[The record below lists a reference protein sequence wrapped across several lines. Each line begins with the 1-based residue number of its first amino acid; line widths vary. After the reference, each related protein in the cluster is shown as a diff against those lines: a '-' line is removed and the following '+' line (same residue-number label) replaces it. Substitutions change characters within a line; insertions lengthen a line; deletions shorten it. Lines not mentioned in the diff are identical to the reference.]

1 MAAVF
6 TCPPGSIC
14 SPQAKTPVG
23 PNKTGIFHASATK
36 VTTQGSNGEVTGAE
50 TVVYIIKNDTFQP
63 AAISKDGGKTYAF
76 SDPNYPL
83 MAGVAGA
90 DLQNDLK
97 NPQGAI
103 RKNVDAGVAQSAN
116 KAGLKPA
123 DKKTI
128 VASTANQAPDA
139 GADGAA
145 TGSSGGL
152 TKEQAEK
159 LKADLG
165 KEKSG
170 TRNEFPGARGSNP
183 LVYPITLRQDF
194 QDVIKFSMIKYA
206 PRALDAKNEGKDLSP
221 FEERRAITLANTI
234 GTVILPI
241 PNGITDTNSCDWGSN
256 TTGVFGSELF
266 NIANSFIVGGGESGV
281 AAVGGAVSGAAG
293 NTGAIAASL
302 STKFA
307 EAASGTTN
315 MLSRTQGAVQNPNME
330 LLFNGPTLRPFNFTF
345 KLASRSETE
354 SKTIRS
360 IIRFFKQGMSPIRTQ
375 SQLFLKAPH
384 TFQMQYLHRGE
395 EHKFLNQFKE
405 CALQSFS
412 VSYTPEG
419 QYATFQDGAMVSYQ
433 ITMQFSELE
442 PVFNDD
448 YTNDGTGPSPNI
460 GL

>member
-1 MAAVF
+1 MASF

-14 SPQAKTPVG
+14 PPSASEPVG
-23 PNKTGIFHASATK
+23 ANKTRIFYSTATT
-36 VTTQGSNGEVTGAE
+36 VTQGSDGKVNGAE
-50 TVVYIIKNDTFQP
+50 RVLYIDKNGSYQP
-63 AAISKDGGKTYAF
+63 AAISKDGGKTYNF
-76 SDPNYPL
+76 SDPKYPL

-90 DLQNDLK
+90 DLQKDLN
-97 NPQGAI
+97 NPASGI
-103 RKNVDAGVAQSAN
+103 HKNVDAGIAKHLP
-116 KAGLKPA
+116 KAGILPTQQKVVV
-123 DKKTI
+123 
-128 VASTANQAPDA
+128 VATANQATGA
-139 GADGAA
+139 GSTSG
-145 TGSSGGL
+145 GSGGGL
-152 TKEQAEK
+152 TKEAAIK

-165 KEKSG
+165 NERSG
-170 TRNEFPGARGSNP
+170 TRNEFPGARGSDP

-206 PRALDAKNEGKDLSP
+206 PRALDARNEGKDLSP
-221 FEERRAITLANTI
+221 FAERRAITLENTI

-256 TTGVFGSELF
+256 STDVFGSELF

-448 YTNDGTGPSPNI
+448 YTNDGKDPSPNI